1 MKSAKDR
8 NTSICLQSSLPLKMR
23 KLNISNQANTI
34 ACSPSQYN
42 SIVLLPNYPLAS
54 STSFFLTGR
63 LKKLVATHRF
73 PILNSP
79 RGFDGSERTASIDGS
94 SSASMTHGRGH
105 VGSILLG

>member
-23 KLNISNQANTI
+23 KLNITI

-42 SIVLLPNYPLAS
+42 STTTELS
-54 STSFFLTGR
+54 SSFLYFFLTGR

-79 RGFDGSERTASIDGS
+79 RGFDGSERTAASIDGS

-105 VGSILLG
+105 VGSILLS